1 MKSFIP
7 LRTDSAAGF
16 IASLI
21 SFGIVNISALTV
33 LGMFWFMGAFIG
45 AADGYFAGISLLAI
59 IITSVILVPLNSVDK
74 EDNTYNKHAM
84 IIITQILIYMA
95 ILISFV
101 IL

>member
-7 LRTDSAAGF
+7 LRTDSTAGF

-45 AADGYFAGISLLAI
+45 AADGYFVGISLLAI